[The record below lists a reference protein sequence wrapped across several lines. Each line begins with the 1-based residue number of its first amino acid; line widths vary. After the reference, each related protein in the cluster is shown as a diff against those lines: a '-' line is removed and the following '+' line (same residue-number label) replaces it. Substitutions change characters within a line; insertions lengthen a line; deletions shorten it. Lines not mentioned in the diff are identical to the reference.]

1 MRIWSVIGFLFLYS
15 LALFA
20 QQLEIHHINVGQ
32 ADATLIISP
41 TGKTMLIDAGNTG
54 NGTNIICPYLRSL
67 DITKLNYVVC
77 SHYHADHLGGGVT
90 MKCVATDGE
99 VINYGIV
106 SNANKSE
113 NDLSIGWRLSYN
125 SFQYFTGGDLG
136 GETSDYADS
145 ETPLASQVGDVDAM
159 KINHHASRYS
169 TNQTFVDSL
178 RPEIAVIH
186 VGNRNTYYHPTQEV
200 LDRLAAANCFIYQ
213 TELGTG
219 GTIPSGKGVVANGNV
234 IIKTS
239 GKSFTVTYGSTT
251 HTYPEDDYLSVKT
264 EDGLE
269 PKVFSLY
276 QNYPNPFNP
285 TTTISYHLPK
295 SAFVK
300 LAVYDIGGR
309 LIETLVSEPKS
320 AGYHSVIWN
329 GSAVPSGIYFYR
341 IDAGKYGS
349 TKKCILIK

>member
-1 MRIWSVIGFLFLYS
+1 
-15 LALFA
+15 
-20 QQLEIHHINVGQ
+20 
-32 ADATLIISP
+32 
-41 TGKTMLIDAGNTG
+41 
-54 NGTNIICPYLRSL
+54 
-67 DITKLNYVVC
+67 
-77 SHYHADHLGGGVT
+77 
-90 MKCVATDGE
+90 
-99 VINYGIV
+99 
-106 SNANKSE
+106 
-113 NDLSIGWRLSYN
+113 
-125 SFQYFTGGDLG
+125 
-136 GETSDYADS
+136 
-145 ETPLASQVGDVDAM
+145 
-159 KINHHASRYS
+159 
-169 TNQTFVDSL
+169 
-178 RPEIAVIH
+178 
-186 VGNRNTYYHPTQEV
+186 